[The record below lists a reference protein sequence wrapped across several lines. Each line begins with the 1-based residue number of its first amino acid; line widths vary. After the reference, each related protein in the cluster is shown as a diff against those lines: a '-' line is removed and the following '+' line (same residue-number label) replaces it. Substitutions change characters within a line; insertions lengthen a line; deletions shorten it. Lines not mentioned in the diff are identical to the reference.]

1 MIFLLLALVF
11 SLCIMV
17 SFKLFPR
24 FGIDIIQALTT
35 NYLVCAVLGFITL
48 REMPSFS
55 SFAGSSIFVTAIFSG
70 FFMFAVFNVFAL
82 SAQRAGIAIT
92 AVSSKMSVI
101 IPVLFGAF
109 MFGES
114 FPPLKI
120 FGVAL
125 VMLSFYLV
133 FKKKEGYAVKSSLML
148 LPLLL
153 FLGNGT
159 NDTILKFA
167 QFSHIT
173 DDAGNVRFLA
183 YAFGLSF
190 IFGFLVLIFKAIR
203 KKEKIQTRN
212 IIAGVWLGL
221 CNWISTLYFLKGLG
235 TMDVSVFIP
244 VFNAGLVSAAAIIG
258 LLAFRE
264 QLSRLNIIGIGISV
278 IAITFIAYGS

>member
-1 MIFLLLALVF
+1 MIFLLLTLVF
-11 SLCIMV
+11 SMSIMV

-24 FGIDIIQALTT
+24 FGIHILQALTT

-48 REMPSFS
+48 REMPSLS
-55 SFAGSSIFVTAIFSG
+55 SFAGSNIFVTAIFSG

-82 SAQRAGIAIT
+82 SAQRAGVAIT

-101 IPVLFGAF
+101 IPVLFGTIL
-109 MFGES
+109 FGES

-120 FGVAL
+120 FGVIL

-133 FKKKEGYAVKSSLML
+133 FKKKEGYAIQRSLFL

-173 DDAGNVRFLA
+173 DDDGNVRFLA

-190 IFGFLVLIFKAIR
+190 IFGFLVLIYRTIW
-203 KKEKIQTRN
+203 KKESIQMKN
-212 IIAGVWLGL
+212 IIAGIWLGI

-244 VFNAGLVSAAAIIG
+244 IFNAGLVSLAALIG
-258 LLAFRE
+258 LFVFRE
-264 QLSRLNIIGIGISV
+264 ELNRTNIIGIGISI
-278 IAITFIAYGS
+278 IAIFFIAYGS